1 MLSNQMA
8 CEDEIKKSLVIA
20 MQRLDMQFLNI
31 DYTVN
36 DILTEFDYMKFSD
49 VIIAIRRGS
58 LGAYGGSYKLS
69 TQEVCYWIKEF
80 NNSKKNR
87 LGI

>member
-1 MLSNQMA
+1 MA

-49 VIIAIRRGS
+49 VIIAIRLGS
-58 LGAYGGSYKLS
+58 LGAYGRSYKLS

>member
-1 MLSNQMA
+1 MA

-58 LGAYGGSYKLS
+58 LGAYGRSYKLS
-69 TQEVCYWIKEF
+69 TQEVCYWIKEY